1 MISYPCLEVDE
12 YDAWG
17 IDTPEDLE
25 KFRKHIEE
33 IDPEAKI
40 LTNEMDYI

>member
-1 MISYPCLEVDE
+1 VLEVDE

-33 IDPEAKI
+33 IES
-40 LTNEMDYI
+40 